1 MDIQETIVKPKEG
14 LPEDLF
20 LKISALT
27 PIPNVDLFILN
38 DKGELLLTW
47 RSDPYFG
54 EGWHLPGGC
63 IRFRET
69 MIDRIHKTAISELGS
84 DVRVDPEPIAVRD
97 VIVNEY
103 RDTLENQ
110 DIRAHH
116 LAVLFHC
123 YPEKAIDEF
132 VGGIKARSNWFST
145 IPTDILKVHDVYN
158 DVFSKYGLVD

>member
-1 MDIQETIVKPKEG
+1 MDIQQTIVKPEEG

-38 DKGELLLTW
+38 DNGELLLTW
-47 RSDPYFG
+47 RNDPYFG

-69 MIDRIHKTAISELGS
+69 MLDRVHKTAIGELGS
-84 DVRVDPEPIAVRD
+84 DVSVDQEPIAVRD
-97 VIVNEY
+97 VIVNDY
-103 RDTLENQ
+103 RSSLENQ

-116 LAVLFHC
+116 LAVLFRC
-123 YPEKAIDEF
+123 YPKITADEF
-132 VGGIKARSNWFST
+132 LRGIKSQSGWFKK
-145 IPTDILKVHDVYN
+145 IPTDILKVHEVYN
-158 DVFSKYGLVD
+158 DVFVECGLMG